1 MPSNKRPSKA
11 KQFIKDAKA
20 KAKKSDSLKAKSY
33 GGGGGTGIFS
43 QFEGAKYS
51 NKRNWIQTPWPADF
65 KRTMTRFD
73 RQELTRKMRWL
84 YVNAGLIR
92 QIINDMS
99 LYSVGDGIKPQ
110 AASGNGSWDIQAE
123 NYFKNWASKPCE
135 ITGRY
140 NFAEVQQIVCKLIDR
155 DGEIFVLKTYG
166 KNDNPLLQ
174 LIESHRVG
182 VSQDAYG
189 TASGMFDGV
198 LFDKFGAVVG
208 YNVIRSDGSARLVPS
223 PSILHIHHPEQVS
236 GARAYSPLQHSINN
250 LIDILEIV
258 SLEKVAM
265 KVQADVVRTITRE
278 NPQFDGSQSDF
289 EAFGMRPQDYPG
301 QVYDQPSETG
311 TFIGGK
317 TLSLAPGEDL
327 KMVESNRA
335 SPNTVG
341 AIEHLNRDS
350 CLGTLPYEFV
360 VEPNKSGGA
369 MRLVVAKA
377 GRTFNA
383 RQQVLIN
390 RLLIPTWGYV
400 IGNAIAKGELP
411 ANDNW
416 HRVSWVTPKKVT
428 VDAGKEEA
436 ATFKAIQLGLKS
448 FSEYH
453 AENGNDARDHDLRRA
468 ADIRHSMDAAAEQ
481 NIPYWTMYKPENTS
495 NADISITPDDDT
507 PVDEADVPMND
518 GNEPL

>member
-1 MPSNKRPSKA
+1 MSSK
-11 KQFIKDAKA
+11 KSPKSKSFIKSAKDKA
-20 KAKKSDSLKAKSY
+20 KAKNNGLKAKAIS
-33 GGGGGTGIFS
+33 GGGSGIFT

-51 NKRNWIQTPWPADF
+51 NKRSWINTPWPNDF
-65 KRTMTRFD
+65 KKTFTSFD

-110 AASGNGSWDIQAE
+110 AASGNSVWDLQAE
-123 NYFKNWASKPCE
+123 NYFKNWALKPCE

-140 NFAEVQQIVCKLIDR
+140 NFNEIQQIVCKLIDR

-166 KNDNPLLQ
+166 KDDSPLLQ
-174 LIESHRVG
+174 IIESHRVG
-182 VSQDAYG
+182 VSQDASG
-189 TASGMFDGV
+189 TAAGMYDGI
-198 LFDKFGAVVG
+198 LFDKYGAVIG
-208 YNVIRSDGSARLVPS
+208 YNVIRSDGTGRLVPA

-250 LIDILEIV
+250 LIDVLEII
-258 SLEKVAM
+258 SLEKEAM
-265 KVQADVVRTITRE
+265 KVQADIVRTITRE

-289 EAFGMRPQDYPG
+289 EAFGMRPQDYPS
-301 QVYDQPSETG
+301 QVYDNPAETG

-317 TLSLAPGEDL
+317 TLAMAPGEDL
-327 KMVESNRA
+327 KIVESNRP
-335 SPNTVG
+335 SPNVVG

-350 CLGTLPYEFV
+350 CLGSLPYEFV

-377 GRTFNA
+377 GRTFNS

-400 IGNAIAKGELP
+400 IGNAIAKGDLP

-416 HRVSWVTPKKVT
+416 HRVNWVTPKKVT

-468 ADIRHSMDAAAEQ
+468 ADIRHSMDAAESQ
-481 NIPYWTMYKPENTS
+481 NIPFWTMYKPDNTP
-495 NADISITPDDDT
+495 NDDIQVTPDDDT
-507 PVDEADVPMND
+507 PISDADVPLNE
-518 GNEPL
+518 GNNPL